1 VIDGDVLFTELAM
14 GLLFTQTT
22 TTVLQR
28 SKDSSWIVLQA
39 NVFLMMLKLSQTNF
53 FCNTSA

>member
-28 SKDSSWIVLQA
+28 SKDSSWIVLQT
-39 NVFLMMLKLSQTNF
+39 NVFLMMLKLSQTNL